1 MRRIL
6 LLICAVLLAAA
17 GIGFAQ
23 QASDKGKSGQSAES
37 ATGPIPADVAAKKN
51 PVKATPE
58 SIAEAKKLYGYHCAM
73 CHGKDGDG
81 KGDLAEQMKL
91 QLKDWRDPSSL
102 SRYTDGE
109 LFYIV
114 TNGRG
119 QMVGGEGDRTKEEV
133 RWNLVLLVRSFSQ
146 KPAEQTAK
154 P

>member
-1 MRRIL
+1 MRRIS

-17 GIGFAQ
+17 GISFAQ
-23 QASDKGKSGQSAES
+23 QASDKGKSGQTAEP
-37 ATGPIPADVAAKKN
+37 AAAPIPADVAAKKN
-51 PVKATPE
+51 PVKVTPE
-58 SIAEAKKLYGYHCAM
+58 GLAEAKKLYGYHCAM

-91 QLKDWRDPSSL
+91 QLKDWRDPNSL
-102 SRYTDGE
+102 TRYTDGE

-133 RWNLVLLVRSFSQ
+133 RWNLVSLVHSFGQ
-146 KPAEQTAK
+146 KPAESSAK

>member
-1 MRRIL
+1 MRRIS

-23 QASDKGKSGQSAES
+23 QANDKNKSGQTAEPASA
-37 ATGPIPADVAAKKN
+37 PIPADASARKN

-58 SIAEAKKLYGYHCAM
+58 GLAEAKKLYGYHCAM
-73 CHGKDGDG
+73 CHGKEGDG

-91 QLKDWRDPSSL
+91 QLKDWRDSSSL
-102 SRYTDGE
+102 TRYTDGE
-109 LFYIV
+109 LFYVV

-119 QMVGGEGDRTKEEV
+119 QMVGGEGDRTKEDV
-133 RWNLVLLVRSFSQ
+133 RWNLVNLVRSFSQ
-146 KPAEQTAK
+146 KPTEQAAK